1 MKADACAW
9 CGCRLRAPALV
20 DALLK
25 AHGGDNSPAAGA
37 AAGGAGRPQ
46 LAIPLRSAL
55 RLACLRPTAL
65 SSALSEGRAIWSSGP
80 EQLHMKV
87 LQMVPARQSGSL
99 PA

>member
-1 MKADACAW
+1 MRVRVQAASAC
-9 CGCRLRAPALV
+9 LV

-25 AHGGDNSPAAGA
+25 AHGGDNSLLLAQLQEAQGVAAGN
-37 AAGGAGRPQ
+37 PSQ
-46 LAIPLRSAL
+46 VSTQ
-55 RLACLRPTAL
+55 ACLSAPTAL